1 MTIKFLDTNILLEL
15 QEEVFQ
21 PNEKFIISSITIKEL
36 EQIKTSTYKDG
47 EIKWQARQVLRLLS
61 SNEDKYELEVYRSHY
76 DDEIKAF
83 DLPLTE
89 DSKIIMCAREAF
101 IKRNCLD
108 TGIFVTQDLACK
120 KLAEC
125 VGLKTEYIET
135 KDNDNYTGYLTI
147 KMTDKELANFY
158 ANLLPENDNY
168 YELLINQYLLIEYD
182 GQITD
187 KYKWTSDGY
196 EKIEYHN
203 IESMMF
209 GKIKAL
215 NNDTYQLC
223 AIDSLISNQLTV
235 LRGKAGSGKTWLA
248 LAYLMNLLERGK
260 IDRIIIFC
268 NTVAVRGAAKLG
280 YYPGDKNSK
289 LLDSQIGNLLA
300 SKFGDISEVERMID
314 EGTLVLVPTSDIR
327 GYDTSGMKAGI
338 LLTEAQNTSVDMMK
352 LMLQRI
358 GEDSIAIFEG
368 DDLAQVDMSEYGGT
382 NNGLRKMSQVF
393 RGQDFYGEVTLN
405 NIYRSRIA
413 AIAENM

>member
-1 MTIKFLDTNILLEL
+1 MTKFLDTNILLNL
-15 QEEVFQ
+15 QEEAFQ

-47 EIKWQARQVLRLLS
+47 ETKWQARQVLRLLS

-182 GQITD
+182 GQIVD
-187 KYKWTSDGY
+187 KYKWVKNKGY
-196 EKIEYHN
+196 EKVEQYS
-203 IESMMF
+203 IESIMF
-209 GKIKAL
+209 GKLKPKDI
-215 NNDTYQLC
+215 YQEC
-223 AIDSLISNQLTV
+223 AIDSLRSNQVTV
-235 LRGKAGSGKTWLA
+235 MRGKPGSGKSYIA
-248 LAYLMNLLERGK
+248 LNYLMNLLERGK
-260 IDRIIIFC
+260 IDKIIIFV
-268 NTVAVRGAAKLG
+268 NSVAVRGAAKLG
-280 YYPGDKNSK
+280 YYPGDKNQK
-289 LLDSQIGNLLA
+289 LLDSQIGNFLI
-300 SKFGDISEVERMID
+300 SKLGSITAVEDMID
-314 EGTLVLVPTSDIR
+314 NGTLILVPVADCR
-327 GYDTSGMKAGI
+327 GMDTGGMNAGI
-338 LLTEAQNTSVDMMK
+338 LMTESQNTSSDMMK
-352 LMLQRI
+352 LILQRI
-358 GEDSIAIFEG
+358 GEDSKVIIEG
-368 DDLAQVDMSEYGGT
+368 DDKTQLDLSEYAGS
-382 NNGLRKMSQVF
+382 NNGLKRMSQVF
-393 RGQDFYGEVTLN
+393 RGQDLYGEVTLQE
-405 NIYRSRIA
+405 IHRSRIA
-413 AIAENM
+413 EIAEQF